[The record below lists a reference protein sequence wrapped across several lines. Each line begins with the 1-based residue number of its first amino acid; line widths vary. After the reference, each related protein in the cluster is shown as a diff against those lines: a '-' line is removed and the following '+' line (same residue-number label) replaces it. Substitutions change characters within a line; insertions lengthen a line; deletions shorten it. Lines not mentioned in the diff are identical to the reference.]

1 MPTRLDYASFVELSR
16 QMTRRMG
23 PTEQGHTVRDMIKR
37 AVPPFVPPLLR
48 LLARVLP
55 PNMTYEANALIANS
69 CFQWLVGPCEIKEVE
84 DSDGTTSRTT
94 VKIKKCRYLQVRY
107 VF

>member
-1 MPTRLDYASFVELSR
+1 
-16 QMTRRMG
+16 
-23 PTEQGHTVRDMIKR
+23 MIKR